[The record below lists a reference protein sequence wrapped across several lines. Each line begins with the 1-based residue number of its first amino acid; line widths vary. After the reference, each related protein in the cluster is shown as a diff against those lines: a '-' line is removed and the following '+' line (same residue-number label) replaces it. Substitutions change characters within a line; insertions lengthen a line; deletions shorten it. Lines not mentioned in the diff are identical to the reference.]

1 MEPIPFTELSGKID
15 TLPVLTGNIFLVTVG
30 GRNREAKLLVQHH
43 PGRPFLW
50 TRKKL
55 LGNDLLSPDFAELRE
70 YLLLVVILWHADL
83 HADRRMIGGAVVSL
97 LGRLFVGVKRMTR
110 RLLGDAVSPVRN
122 LPPQLRL
129 VGVGQQFLAE
139 LRAEKLG
146 LNVELAVDALAVLCL
161 ALRNG
166 KCGRDRR

>member
-1 MEPIPFTELSGKID
+1 LEPIPFTELNGEID
-15 TLPVLTGNIFLVTVG
+15 TLPILTGNIFLVTAGV
-30 GRNREAKLLVQHH
+30 RNREAKLLVQHH

-50 TRKKL
+50 TSNKL
-55 LGNDLLSPDFAELRE
+55 LGNDLFSPDFAELRE
-70 YLLLVVILWHADL
+70 YLLLVVILWHAEL
-83 HADRRMIGGAVVSL
+83 HADRRMTRGAVVSL
-97 LGRLFVGVKRMTR
+97 LGRLFVGQRMTR
-110 RLLGDAVSPVRN
+110 RLLRDAVSPVRN